1 MLKLIA
7 HIKMATRRS
16 LRQVAAALR
25 AGNRQAQSARLLSYA
40 AMLTLL
46 MLPVSCSMFDTNV
59 EDCQPN
65 TGNATTYLQVK
76 IQVAGDSNTR
86 ALGGEDGDGREPGV
100 NKENDV
106 NNVTIFLY
114 EAEKGINEADADI
127 KAAFY
132 ISGLTGD
139 YTNGYTGKKEITK
152 EFTSGM
158 LTAGK
163 TYHVLVV
170 ANMGDMTSWKNEK
183 LAGIRNK
190 IIENA
195 WTPAADIKDY
205 SNFVMT
211 SESDEKTLVLEAG
224 KGTEDDPYSVETQI
238 ERVAARIDFDWE
250 GSTPS
255 TDNSLKYIYNVTTAG
270 GSTPIGKLVLTHV
283 MPFNEMNA
291 GSYCIKR
298 VTNENTTEG
307 TNYLGD
313 ELPSKSGA
321 NQTNYVIDPY
331 WEAKSTN
338 SLATTNYKSYFVNED
353 AAKAVTDDAINKWP
367 VSKLSAVATNKYG
380 ILDYTQENTSS
391 DNKKAYS
398 TGLIFRGTY
407 YTNAQWDV
415 TNNKPN
421 GGETGE
427 TKTYVYYIR
436 HCTHGD
442 YTSDTETDTSHPML
456 HGIVRNNIYR
466 IKINKVLEN
475 GIEWKILVKPWALY
489 RHSDII
495 M

>member
-1 MLKLIA
+1 MT
-7 HIKMATRRS
+7 TRIS
-16 LRQVAAALR
+16 LRQAT
-25 AGNRQAQSARLLSYA
+25 RLLSYA

-46 MLPVSCSMFDTNV
+46 MLPVSCSMFDTDA
-59 EDCQPN
+59 EDCPA
-65 TGNATTYLQVK
+65 TGNATTFLQVK

-86 ALGGEDGDGREPGV
+86 ANGGEDGDGREEGV
-100 NKENDV
+100 NRENDV

-114 EAEKGINEADADI
+114 EAENGINADDADI
-127 KAAFY
+127 KATFY
-132 ISGLTGD
+132 ISGLTRD
-139 YTNGYTGKKEITK
+139 YTNGYTGKKEITN

-158 LTAGK
+158 LTSGK

-170 ANMGDMTSWKNEK
+170 ANMGDVTSWENDK

-190 IIENA
+190 IINQA
-195 WTPAADIKDY
+195 WTPDTDIKDY
-205 SNFVMT
+205 NNFVMT
-211 SESDEKTLVLEAG
+211 SESDEKTLVLETG

-250 GSTPS
+250 GSMSS

-270 GSTPIGKLVLTHV
+270 STTTIGKFVLTHV
-283 MPFNEMNA
+283 MPFNEMKA

-298 VTNENTTEG
+298 VTNENSNEG

-331 WEAKSTN
+331 WETKSTN
-338 SLATTNYKSYFVNED
+338 TLTATNYKSYFANEA
-353 AAKAVTDDAINKWP
+353 AAKAVTEDDINAWP
-367 VSKLSAVATNKYG
+367 VSKLSAIGENTYG
-380 ILDYTQENTSS
+380 ILDYTQENTSP

-407 YTNAQWDV
+407 YTNAQWDE
-415 TNNKPN
+415 TANKPN
-421 GGETGE
+421 EGVTGE

-442 YTSDTETDTSHPML
+442 YISDTETDTTHPML
-456 HGIVRNNIYR
+456 YGIVRNNIYR
-466 IKINKVLEN
+466 VKISKVLEN
-475 GIEWKILVKPWALY
+475 GIEWQIKVKPWALY
-489 RHSDII
+489 KHSEII